1 MRIAVWHNLP
11 SGGGK
16 RALYDH
22 VRGLVER
29 GHHVEAWCP
38 PTANRRYLPLADLV
52 TEHVTPLRWNAEGG
66 SLARLQ
72 PMYWNM
78 HSKIAAMDE
87 HCRLCAEQ
95 IQAGGFDVLYA
106 ASCFVFTT
114 TSIGR
119 QAGLP
124 SLLYLQEPNRPMYEA
139 LPELIWA
146 APRLGGAAWRPTNL
160 RQWTANTARTLMLRA
175 KVRAE
180 IDNAR
185 AYDRIVV
192 NSYFSRE
199 SILRT
204 YGLDAHVCYL
214 GVDTQHFVDQGLPRE
229 NFVVGLGA
237 IITLKNIH
245 FLIDALGRM
254 PRPRP
259 RLVWVGNA
267 ADESYLASL
276 TRLAQEH
283 GVDFAPE
290 VNISD
295 EELINLLNRAA
306 AMLYAPRLEPFG
318 YAPLE
323 AGACGCPVITVFEGG
338 MKETVV
344 DGVNGLVTDPEPAAM
359 AAALT
364 RLLADPQLG
373 DRLGSQARAFVQE
386 RFSLP
391 AAIDRIEAELGAVIA
406 RRTPLESAA

>member
-22 VRGLVER
+22 VRGLVAR

-38 PTANRRYLPLADLV
+38 PTANRSYLPLADLV
-52 TEHVTPLRWNAEGG
+52 PEHVLPLQWSAKGG
-66 SLARLQ
+66 ALGKLQ
-72 PMYWNM
+72 PIYWNM

-87 HCRLCAEQ
+87 HCRLCAKQ
-95 IQAGGFDVLYA
+95 IRAGGFDVLYA
-106 ASCFVFTT
+106 ASCFIFTT

-146 APRLGGAAWRPTNL
+146 APKLQGGAWRPATL
-160 RQWTANTARTLMLRA
+160 KQWTGNTARTLMLRA

-185 AYDRIVV
+185 AYDRILV

-199 SILRT
+199 SVLRT

-214 GVDTQHFVDQGLPRE
+214 GVDTDHFVDRE
-229 NFVVGLGA
+229 LAREHFVVGVGA

-245 FLIDALGRM
+245 FLIDALGRVPP
-254 PRPRP
+254 PRPP
-259 RLVWVGNA
+259 LVWVGNA
-267 ADESYLASL
+267 ADESYLAAL
-276 TRLAQEH
+276 ARLAQEQ
-283 GVDFAPE
+283 GVEFVPQ

-295 EELINLLNRAA
+295 GELIDLLNRAA

-344 DGVNGLVTDPEPAAM
+344 DGNNGLVTEPDPAAM
-359 AAALT
+359 AAALS
-364 RLLADPQLG
+364 RLLAEPELAA
-373 DRLGSQARAFVQE
+373 RLSSQARHFVQE

-391 AAIDRIEAELGAVIA
+391 AAIARIEAELRAVTA
-406 RRTPLESAA
+406 GHGPRENAA

>member
-22 VRGLVER
+22 VRGLVAR
-29 GHHVEAWCP
+29 GHNVEAWCP
-38 PTANRRYLPLADLV
+38 PTANRSYLPLADLV
-52 TEHVTPLRWNAEGG
+52 PEHVTPLRWSDKGG
-66 SLARLQ
+66 ALGKLQ
-72 PMYWNM
+72 PIYWNM

-95 IQAGGFDVLYA
+95 IRAGGFDVLYA
-106 ASCFVFTT
+106 ASCFIFTT

-146 APRLGGAAWRPTNL
+146 APKLQGAAWRPAVL
-160 RQWTANTARTLMLRA
+160 KQWTGNTARTLMLRTKA
-175 KVRAE
+175 RAE

-185 AYDRIVV
+185 AYDRILV

-199 SILRT
+199 SVLRT

-214 GVDTQHFVDQGLPRE
+214 GVDTDHFVARGLVRE
-229 NFVVGLGA
+229 PFVMGVGA

-245 FLIDALGRM
+245 FLIDALGRV
-254 PRPRP
+254 PPPRP

-267 ADESYLASL
+267 ADESYLAEL

-283 GVDFAPE
+283 QVEFAPQ

-295 EELINLLNRAA
+295 DELIDLLNRAA
-306 AMLYAPRLEPFG
+306 AMIYAPRLEPFG

-344 DGVNGLVTDPEPAAM
+344 NGSNGLVTDPDPAAM

-364 RLLADPQLG
+364 RLLADPVLAV
-373 DRLGSQARAFVQE
+373 RLGSQARHFVQE

-391 AAIDRIEAELGAVIA
+391 AAIDRIEAELAAAIA
-406 RRTPLESAA
+406 RHRTQENAA

>member
-1 MRIAVWHNLP
+1 M
-11 SGGGK
+11 
-16 RALYDH
+16 
-22 VRGLVER
+22 
-29 GHHVEAWCP
+29 
-38 PTANRRYLPLADLV
+38 
-52 TEHVTPLRWNAEGG
+52 TEHVTPLRWNTGG
-66 SLARLQ
+66 PSLAKLQ
-72 PMYWNM
+72 PIYWNM

-95 IQAGGFDVLYA
+95 MRAGGFDVLYA
-106 ASCFVFTT
+106 ASCFIFTT

-119 QAGLP
+119 QARLP

-146 APRLGGAAWRPTNL
+146 APKLHGSGWRPANL
-160 RQWTANTARTLMLRA
+160 RQWTSNTARTLMLRTKA
-175 KVRAE
+175 RAE
-180 IDNAR
+180 IDNAH
-185 AYDRIVV
+185 AYDRILV

-199 SILRT
+199 SVLRT

-214 GVDTQHFVDQGLPRE
+214 GVDTQHFVDHGLARE
-229 NFVVGLGA
+229 DFVVGVGA

-254 PRPRP
+254 PSPRP

-283 GVDFAPE
+283 GVDFAPQ

-295 EELINLLNRAA
+295 EGLIDLLNRAA
-306 AMLYAPRLEPFG
+306 AMVYAPRLEPFG

-344 DGVNGLVTDPEPAAM
+344 DGVNGMVTDPDPAAM
-359 AAALT
+359 ASALS
-364 RLLADPQLG
+364 RLLADAELAR
-373 DRLGSQARAFVQE
+373 RLGGQARRFVQK
-386 RFSLP
+386 RFSL
-391 AAIDRIEAELGAVIA
+391 ATAIDRVEAELEAVVA
-406 RRTPLESAA
+406 RRRPLESTV

>member
-1 MRIAVWHNLP
+1 
-11 SGGGK
+11 
-16 RALYDH
+16 
-22 VRGLVER
+22 
-29 GHHVEAWCP
+29 
-38 PTANRRYLPLADLV
+38 
-52 TEHVTPLRWNAEGG
+52 
-66 SLARLQ
+66 
-72 PMYWNM
+72 
-78 HSKIAAMDE
+78 MDE
-87 HCRLCAEQ
+87 HCRRCAAE
-95 IQAGGFDVLYA
+95 IRAGGFDVLYA
-106 ASCFVFTT
+106 ASCFIITT

-124 SLLYLQEPNRPMYEA
+124 SLLYLQEPNRPLYEA

-146 APRLGGAAWRPTNL
+146 APKLQGGAWRPATL
-160 RQWTANTARTLMLRA
+160 KQWTGNTARTLMLRA

-185 AYDRIVV
+185 AYDRILV

-199 SILRT
+199 SVLRT

-214 GVDTQHFVDQGLPRE
+214 GVDTEHFVDRGLARE
-229 NFVVGLGA
+229 HFVVGVGA

-245 FLIDALGRM
+245 FLIDALGRV
-254 PRPRP
+254 PPPRP

-267 ADESYLASL
+267 ADASYLAAL
-276 TRLAQEH
+276 TRLAHER
-283 GVDFAPE
+283 GVEFVPQ

-295 EELINLLNRAA
+295 GALIDLLNRAA

-344 DGVNGLVTDPEPAAM
+344 DGSNGLVTEPAPAAM
-359 AAALT
+359 AAALS
-364 RLLADPQLG
+364 RLLAEPELAA
-373 DRLGSQARAFVQE
+373 RLGRQARHFVQE

-391 AAIDRIEAELGAVIA
+391 AAIGRIEAELSAVTA
-406 RRTPLESAA
+406 GHRPWENAV

>member
-22 VRGLVER
+22 VRGLLAR

-52 TEHVTPLRWNAEGG
+52 PEHVVPLQWSDKGG
-66 SLARLQ
+66 VLGKLQ
-72 PMYWNM
+72 PIYWNM

-95 IQAGGFDVLYA
+95 IRAGGFDVLYA
-106 ASCFVFTT
+106 ASCFIFTT

-119 QAGLP
+119 QVGLP

-146 APRLGGAAWRPTNL
+146 APRLQGAAWQPAVL
-160 RQWTANTARTLMLRA
+160 RQWTGNTARTLMLRA

-185 AYDRIVV
+185 AYDRILV

-199 SILRT
+199 SVLRT

-214 GVDTQHFVDQGLPRE
+214 GVDTDHFVDRGLARE
-229 NFVVGLGA
+229 HFVMGVGA

-245 FLIDALGRM
+245 FLINALGCV
-254 PRPRP
+254 PQPRP

-267 ADESYLASL
+267 ADESYLAEL
-276 TRLAQEH
+276 MRLAQEQQ
-283 GVDFAPE
+283 VEFVPQ

-295 EELINLLNRAA
+295 GELIDLLNRAA

-344 DGVNGLVTDPEPAAM
+344 DGSNGLVTDPDPAVM
-359 AAALT
+359 AVALT
-364 RLLADPQLG
+364 RLLAEPALAE
-373 DRLGSQARAFVQE
+373 RLGSQARRFVQE

-391 AAIDRIEAELGAVIA
+391 AAIDRIEAEMEAVAA
-406 RRTPLESAA
+406 RHRPQESAA

>member
-22 VRGLVER
+22 VRGLAAR

-38 PTANRRYLPLADLV
+38 PTANGNYLPLADLV
-52 TEHVTPLRWNAEGG
+52 AEHVLPLNWHDESG
-66 SLARLQ
+66 SLARLK
-72 PMYWNM
+72 PIYWNM

-95 IQAGGFDVLYA
+95 MQAGGFDVLYA
-106 ASCFVFTT
+106 ASCFIFTT

-119 QAGLP
+119 QARLP
-124 SLLYLQEPNRPMYEA
+124 SLLYLQEPNRPLYEA

-146 APRLGGAAWRPTNL
+146 APRLDGSAWRPANL
-160 RQWTANTARTLMLRA
+160 RQWVSNTARTLMLRTKA
-175 KVRAE
+175 RAE

-185 AYDRIVV
+185 TYDRILV

-199 SILRT
+199 SVLRT

-214 GVDTQHFVDQGLPRE
+214 GVDTEHFVNRGVERE
-229 NFVVGLGA
+229 HFVAGIGA

-245 FLIDALGRM
+245 FLIEVLGRM
-254 PRPRP
+254 PAPRP

-267 ADESYLASL
+267 ADERYLASL
-276 TRLAQEH
+276 TRLAQEQ
-283 GVDFAPE
+283 GVEFAPQ

-295 EELINLLNRAA
+295 EQLIDLLNRAS

-344 DGVNGLVTDPEPAAM
+344 DGVNGLVTDPDPAAM

-364 RLLADPQLG
+364 RLLTQPELAR
-373 DRLGSQARAFVQE
+373 RLGSQACRFVEE
-386 RFSLP
+386 RFSL
-391 AAIDRIEAELGAVIA
+391 AGAIDRIEAELQAVVD
-406 RRTPLESAA
+406 RHRLRDGVK

>member
-22 VRGLVER
+22 VRGLLAR

-38 PTANRRYLPLADLV
+38 PTANRSYLPLGDLV
-52 TEHVTPLRWNAEGG
+52 PEHVTPLQWSDKSGTLG
-66 SLARLQ
+66 KLQ
-72 PMYWNM
+72 PIYWNM

-87 HCRLCAEQ
+87 HCRLCAEE
-95 IQAGGFDVLYA
+95 IRAGGFDVLYA
-106 ASCFVFTT
+106 ASCFIFTT

-124 SLLYLQEPNRPMYEA
+124 SVLYLQEPNRPMYEA

-146 APRLGGAAWRPTNL
+146 APKLQGAAWRPAAL
-160 RQWTANTARTLMLRA
+160 KQWTGNTARTLMLRA

-185 AYDRIVV
+185 AYDRILV

-199 SILRT
+199 SVLRT

-214 GVDTQHFVDQGLPRE
+214 GVDTDHFVDCGLARE
-229 NFVVGLGA
+229 HFVVGVGA
-237 IITLKNIH
+237 IIMLKNIH
-245 FLIDALGRM
+245 FLIDALGRV
-254 PRPRP
+254 PQPRP

-267 ADESYLASL
+267 ADESYLAEL
-276 TRLAQEH
+276 TRMAQEH
-283 GVDFAPE
+283 QVDFMPQ

-295 EELINLLNRAA
+295 DDLIDLLNRAA
-306 AMLYAPRLEPFG
+306 AMIYAPRLEPFG

-344 DGVNGLVTDPEPAAM
+344 DGSNGLVTDPDPAAM

-364 RLLADPQLG
+364 RLLADPVLAA
-373 DRLGSQARAFVQE
+373 RLGRQARRFVQE

-391 AAIDRIEAELGAVIA
+391 PAIDRIEAELAAVTA
-406 RRTPLESAA
+406 RHRPRESAA